1 MKLDPG
7 GLLSL
12 FGVRVGADHAVVF
25 VMVAYE
31 SILDVQLLAGTLI
44 LISLFTAYRS
54 RDPLVCAVLSVSL
67 LKPGLIGC
75 PGCQFNSIP
84 TVGFA
89 YPILSYLSAF
99 YFDFFDAT
107 TVIKQGYEKVTSSE

>member
-1 MKLDPG
+1 MVCF
-7 GLLSL
+7 LLSL
-12 FGVRVGADHAVVF
+12 FSVRVGADRAVIF

-31 SILDVQLLAGTLI
+31 AILDVQLLAGTLI
-44 LISLFTAYRS
+44 LISLFITYRS

-67 LKPGLIGC
+67 LKVRLISC

-89 YPILSYLSAF
+89 DPILSYLSAF

-107 TVIKQGYEKVTSSE
+107 TVIKQGYEKVTPSE

>member
-1 MKLDPG
+1 
-7 GLLSL
+7 
-12 FGVRVGADHAVVF
+12 
-25 VMVAYE
+25 MVAYE

-44 LISLFTAYRS
+44 LISLFIAYRS
-54 RDPLVCAVLSVSL
+54 RGPLVCAVLSVSL

-75 PGCQFNSIP
+75 PGCQSNSIP

-89 YPILSYLSAF
+89 DPILSYLSAF
-99 YFDFFDAT
+99 YFDSFDAT